1 MTAFHRANLLA
12 ALLLLTTG
20 LLARPAVAQMD
31 LSGGWAQKL
40 HEDFAERLHGPEI
53 GDYTGLP
60 INDEARSRA
69 DTWDAQK
76 WEMIEHECEPHPSD
90 YAVRGPGSM
99 KIYADIRQLD
109 QKVMAWHTQLLWM
122 LPQRTIYMDGRPH
135 PSEYAAHTWQGFSTG
150 EWVADMLKVNTTHM
164 KEGWLRR
171 NGLPRSDKATM
182 EEFYIRHGS
191 YFTVATF
198 VDDPVYL
205 TEPLIRT
212 SNWILSE
219 SVEFKPMNCIPS
231 DEVPHPR
238 GYVAHHL
245 PGENPWLGEY
255 PSNYGIPVEAARGGA
270 ETMYPEYLPK
280 LAKLPPPPKFKQSAE
295 NQ

>member
-1 MTAFHRANLLA
+1 M
-12 ALLLLTTG
+12 
-20 LLARPAVAQMD
+20 
-31 LSGGWAQKL
+31 
-40 HEDFAERLHGPEI
+40 
-53 GDYTGLP
+53 P

-164 KEGWLRR
+164 KG
-171 NGLPRSDKATM
+171 GRSA
-182 EEFYIRHGS
+182 EWPSPERSGNHGGIYIRHGS
-191 YFTVATF
+191 YFTVATLWMTRF
-198 VDDPVYL
+198 
-205 TEPLIRT
+205 I
-212 SNWILSE
+212 
-219 SVEFKPMNCIPS
+219 
-231 DEVPHPR
+231 
-238 GYVAHHL
+238 
-245 PGENPWLGEY
+245 
-255 PSNYGIPVEAARGGA
+255 
-270 ETMYPEYLPK
+270 
-280 LAKLPPPPKFKQSAE
+280 
-295 NQ
+295 